1 MQENML
7 IGIHQRPKSIFKF
20 LILSLQHV
28 FAMFGSNVLVPILVN
43 ESAGYEVIP
52 IQVAFFCSGIGTI
65 IYLCMTGFKVPI
77 YLGSS
82 FAYLGAMTTMWSTSG
97 YNIFLSLMI
106 VGVIY
111 IIVAG
116 IIHFTKGQAYIK
128 KILSPVIVGP
138 AIMMIG
144 LSLMTNAAKDSY
156 FNPAYATDLDLGS
169 RWALIVIAIFT
180 FSIIVFC
187 FVFAKTF
194 LKMIP
199 ILIALILGTLF
210 SLFVW
215 GVANGV
221 GNADLAEKLF
231 PQSNLNKLMDYQN
244 WTWYPDITNMWSKSP
259 IANNN
264 WSFKAETFL
273 AIIPL
278 SIITMSEHI
287 GDHVNIGNLT
297 GNDFISKKPG
307 LSRTLIGDG
316 IATIVSASMGG
327 PANTSYGENTSV
339 IAMTRIASVWVIFA
353 AACMSIGISFLAP
366 ISQLISIIPKPVIG
380 GVEIILFSLIA
391 INGLKLLINY
401 KVNFSKPK
409 NIIIF
414 SLIAVMGLGG
424 AIFNFSPS
432 VALSGTGVAILISI
446 FLNILLPNKK
456 EDDSDYIQH
465 VDLAPS
471 DITNN
476 MKNITEK
483 SKKIFK
489 KIRKKKDNTDVE
501 DENT

>member
-28 FAMFGSNVLVPILVN
+28 FAMFGSNVLVPMLVN

-82 FAYLGAMTTMWSTSG
+82 FAYLGAMTSLWSTSG

-106 VGVIY
+106 VGIIY
-111 IIVAG
+111 IVVAG

-128 KILSPVIVGP
+128 KILSPIIVGP

-156 FNPAYATDLDLGS
+156 LNPAYANNLDLGS
-169 RWALIVIAIFT
+169 RWALIVISILT

-187 FVFAKTF
+187 FVFTKKF

-199 ILIALILGTLF
+199 ILIALAFGTLF
-210 SLFVW
+210 ALMVW
-215 GVANGV
+215 GIANGT
-221 GNADLAEKLF
+221 GNSTLSETIF
-231 PQSNLNKLMDYQN
+231 PSSNLNKLTDYKN
-244 WTWYPDITNMWSKSP
+244 WNWYPDITNMWAKSP
-259 IANNN
+259 IANND
-264 WSFKAETFL
+264 WSFKSETLL

-287 GDHVNIGNLT
+287 GDHINIGNIT

-339 IAMTRIASVWVIFA
+339 IVMTKIASVWVIFT
-353 AACMSIGISFLAP
+353 AACMSIAISFIAP
-366 ISQLISIIPKPVIG
+366 ISQIIAIIPKPVIG

-401 KVNFSKPK
+401 KIDFSKPK

-414 SLIAVMGLGG
+414 SLISVMGLGG
-424 AIFNFSPS
+424 VVFDFSPEI
-432 VALSGTGVAILISI
+432 ALSGTGVAIIISI
-446 FLNILLPNKK
+446 FLNILLPTQK
-456 EDDSDYIQH
+456 DDVQEYIQH

-476 MKNITEK
+476 LKNIRHK
-483 SKKIFK
+483 SKKIFSN
-489 KIRKKKDNTDVE
+489 IKKKKNKKDKKEKD
-501 DENT
+501 